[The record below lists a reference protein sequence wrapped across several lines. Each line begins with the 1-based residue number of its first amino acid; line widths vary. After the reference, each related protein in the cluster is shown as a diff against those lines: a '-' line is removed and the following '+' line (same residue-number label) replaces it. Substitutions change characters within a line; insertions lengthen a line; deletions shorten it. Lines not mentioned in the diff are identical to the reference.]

1 MILRIFL
8 VLHFWSALTFA
19 THAQR
24 WYAGAQAGITLSVIS
39 GTGIASLTKPGVVAG
54 GYVGHR
60 FHPRFSAISGLN
72 FIMKGAARNGNP
84 AAGDFNTFSIHLNYL
99 EMPWVFRWHID
110 AKHRFTIDAGLTH
123 SILLHQSVTQDGGQI
138 QGDRGFNTYELG
150 LLFGAAYRFHPNWA
164 LHLQFRNSIS
174 PIRPNISGQTL
185 INPIWGQINIGQ
197 LNTVL
202 SAGLSFQ
209 IWPSV
214 KKERAETAPPSNP
227 KPQKPRGR
235 IYDE

>member
-1 MILRIFL
+1 M
-8 VLHFWSALTFA
+8 VHT
-19 THAQR
+19 TVGQR
-24 WYAGAQAGITLSVIS
+24 WYAGVQAGLTLSVIS
-39 GTGIASLTKPGVVAG
+39 GTGIASLTKPGLMAG

-72 FIMKGAARNGNP
+72 FVMKGAARNGNP
-84 AAGDFNTFSIHLNYL
+84 DAGDFNTFSIQLNYL
-99 EMPWVFRWHID
+99 EMPWLLRWHID
-110 AKHRFTIDAGLTH
+110 AKHRFAVDMGFTH
-123 SILLHQSVTQDGGQI
+123 GILLHESVTQDGGQI

-150 LLFGAAYRFHPNWA
+150 LLLGASYRFHPKWTFQV
-164 LHLQFRNSIS
+164 QFRNSIS

-202 SAGLSFQ
+202 SAGLSFR
-209 IWPSV
+209 IWPSD
-214 KKERAETAPPSNP
+214 KKERLPPDSTLAP
-227 KPQKPRGR
+227 KPKKPRGR